1 MLLETK
7 KAGNNKT
14 KRVTIF
20 FVINLTL
27 HNKKC

>member
-7 KAGNNKT
+7 KAGNNKNKT
-14 KRVTIF
+14 SYKF